1 MEREKAAA
9 IVEAILFVAGEPVAL
24 GDLARA
30 LELGELETMAA
41 VEALERD
48 LEGRG
53 IALKRYGDHV
63 RLETRAVYAPYVER
77 LLQPVQR
84 QSLSQ
89 AALETLAVIA
99 YRQPA
104 TRGEVEQVRGVKC
117 DYSIQSLL
125 SKGLIREVGRKEALG
140 NPLRLPRRSGPLCGR
155 DACGPRPSG
164 DRHGLRRR
172 LGEHL
177 VCGTPRPCLGVSSLH
192 LRAGAELRA
201 GPPAL
206 ARSRPPRRTASYAL
220 KRL

>member
-1 MEREKAAA
+1 MEREKTAA

-140 NPLRLPRRSGPLCGR
+140 RPILYGTTDRFLEHFGLSDLRDLPPLPEAAPRAEPPL
-155 DACGPRPSG
+155 
-164 DRHGLRRR
+164 
-172 LGEHL
+172 
-177 VCGTPRPCLGVSSLH
+177 TP
-192 LRAGAELRA
+192 
-201 GPPAL
+201 
-206 ARSRPPRRTASYAL
+206 
-220 KRL
+220 